1 MKRNYIYIYIYSCR
15 GLRYI
20 NVIINY
26 FLPILQDTF
35 KQWVSIFLEGTMS
48 KPFYDYNCTSHV
60 IYTATLNSRV
70 VSSHTASGTFYKV
83 NHFHLHIIQSTTLIQ
98 LKRPTTTLA
107 GGKAKKKESWA
118 WRCLHRRRPQH
129 QTWGRSKKK
138 NPNLQSVSRLLK
150 DSFSYWQKWIN
161 ALQGRG
167 TIKKIVEE

>member
-1 MKRNYIYIYIYSCR
+1 M
-15 GLRYI
+15 RYI

-70 VSSHTASGTFYKV
+70 VSSHTASGSLYKV

-107 GGKAKKKESWA
+107 GGKAKKKKSIELDDASTEEGHNIRLGA
-118 WRCLHRRRPQH
+118 EV
-129 QTWGRSKKK
+129 KKK
-138 NPNLQSVSRLLK
+138 TRTFRV
-150 DSFSYWQKWIN
+150 
-161 ALQGRG
+161 
-167 TIKKIVEE
+167 

>member
-1 MKRNYIYIYIYSCR
+1 M
-15 GLRYI
+15 RYI

-35 KQWVSIFLEGTMS
+35 TQWVSIFLEGTRS

-98 LKRPTTTLA
+98 LKTPTTTLA
-107 GGKAKKKESWA
+107 GGKAKKKRVLS
-118 WRCLHRRRPQH
+118 LTIPPP
-129 QTWGRSKKK
+129 KKATTSDLGPK
-138 NPNLQSVSRLLK
+138 
-150 DSFSYWQKWIN
+150 
-161 ALQGRG
+161 
-167 TIKKIVEE
+167 